1 MILGH
6 GGTGGLLVEA
16 ALVLLMVG
24 LLVAAWRRG
33 RGREEG
39 DPEKEGES
47 GTNERQVL

>member
-33 RGREEG
+33 RDRDDGDDGEG
-39 DPEKEGES
+39 DS
-47 GTNERQVL
+47 GTERPRAL